1 MCLFSFD
8 DCINLGY
15 SRDSLT
21 ILNWIDF
28 GFKNCF
34 AMNKKNKRK
43 TVRVSCRYI
52 FNVTS
57 EVTNVITRVL
67 TNGTFM
73 TAERICE

>member
-15 SRDSLT
+15 SRNSHT
-21 ILNWIDF
+21 FLNWINF

-43 TVRVSCRYI
+43 TVRVSCYI

-67 TNGTFM
+67 TYGTFM
-73 TAERICE
+73 TAERICK